1 MQTKQNF
8 KIRVFQVETTKSIVN
23 MKVKGID
30 NLELELITL
39 KIKK

>member
-8 KIRVFQVETTKSIVN
+8 KIQVFQVETTKSIVN

-30 NLELELITL
+30 NLELKLITL
-39 KIKK
+39 KIEK